1 MTISELKS
9 MNEIERTIWIAS
21 ANSTML
27 KEVLNNENLGG
38 GISKFKKADL
48 MRVVLELIH
57 GIVSE
62 LTKQLKPKKI
72 RKTTNE
78 SRKVREIAKPIV
90 YNNNSN
96 TNQDTSTH
104 TKNRMTQEE
113 IWYKEF
119 MDGYPIFRIASMN
132 QNNFSELF
140 RWDFFAYVDEEQMSR
155 QKMKYRKMVK
165 YFHPDNK
172 ETGDVN
178 KFREIQ
184 EAWQVAEEEYEA
196 RKRFNNN

>member
-72 RKTTNE
+72 RKATNE

-90 YNNNSN
+90 NNSN

-104 TKNRMTQEE
+104 TKNRMAQEE

-196 RKRFNNN
+196 RKS